1 MTAVPDA
8 LPSSVTA
15 VTDELFAEFG
25 GLFSRSVVG
34 QVVLSAF
41 HSLSGQVLEG
51 ALPEMLAR
59 LARTRLTALRLEMT
73 D

>member
-8 LPSSVTA
+8 LPSSVAA
-15 VTDELFAEFG
+15 VTDEMLAEFG
-25 GLFSRSVVG
+25 DLFSRSVVAH
-34 QVVLSAF
+34 VVLGAF
-41 HSLSGQVLEG
+41 HSLRGQVLDS
-51 ALPEMLAR
+51 APPEMLAR

>member
-8 LPSSVTA
+8 LPSSVAA
-15 VTDELFAEFG
+15 VTDELLAEFG
-25 GLFSRSVVG
+25 GLFSRSAVAHVVFG
-34 QVVLSAF
+34 AF
-41 HSLSGQVLEG
+41 QSLSGQVLDS